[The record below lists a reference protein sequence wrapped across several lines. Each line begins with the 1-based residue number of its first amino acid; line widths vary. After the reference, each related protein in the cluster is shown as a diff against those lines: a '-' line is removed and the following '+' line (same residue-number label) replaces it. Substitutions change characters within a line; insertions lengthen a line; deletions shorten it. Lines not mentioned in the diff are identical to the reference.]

1 MLDLQD
7 TLQRIAQC
15 AQRQRA
21 RVTTAESCTGGLIA
35 KSLTDLPGSSE
46 WFEYGFVTYSNVAK
60 SDLLGVDPQTIESQ
74 GAVSDATVRAMAE
87 GALARAGADFA
98 VAVSGVAG
106 PGGGTARNPVGS
118 VWVACAGGGPTTTRH
133 LQLDGDRASVR
144 EKSALEALHMLED
157 RMKSV

>member
-1 MLDLQD
+1 MHDLQA
-7 TLQRIAQC
+7 TVQRIAQC

-35 KSLTDLPGSSE
+35 KSLTDLPGSSD
-46 WFEYGFVTYSNVAK
+46 WFEYGFVTYSNAAK

-74 GAVSDATVRAMAE
+74 GAVSDATVCAMAE

-106 PGGGTARNPVGS
+106 PGGGTAQNRVGS
-118 VWVACAGGGPTTTRH
+118 VWVACAGGGPTTTLH
-133 LQLDGDRASVR
+133 LQLDGDRASIR
-144 EKSALEALHMLED
+144 EQSALQALHMLHE
-157 RMKSV
+157 RMNNV